1 MIRPID
7 AADHAVWRELWGQY
21 FVFYETKPLPEV
33 FDTTWRRLLDPVEL
47 VWGAVAVESGRPVG
61 LVHYVFHRT
70 TWAVEDT
77 CYLQDL
83 YVSPDQ
89 RGRGHARALIE
100 YVAAEAT
107 QKSCIRV
114 YWQTRDTNVT
124 AQALYDLVAQR
135 SGFIQYRLPL
145 TGKV

>member
-1 MIRPID
+1 MIRPVE
-7 AADHAVWRELWGQY
+7 ATDHAVWRELWEQY

-33 FDTTWRRLLDPVEL
+33 FDTTWRRLLDSGEPVL
-47 VWGAVAVESGRPVG
+47 GAVAVESGRPVG

-89 RGRGHARALIE
+89 RGKGHARALIE

-107 QKSCIRV
+107 RKNCIRV
-114 YWQTRDTNVT
+114 YWQTRDTNTT
-124 AQALYDLVAQR
+124 AQALYDRVAQR